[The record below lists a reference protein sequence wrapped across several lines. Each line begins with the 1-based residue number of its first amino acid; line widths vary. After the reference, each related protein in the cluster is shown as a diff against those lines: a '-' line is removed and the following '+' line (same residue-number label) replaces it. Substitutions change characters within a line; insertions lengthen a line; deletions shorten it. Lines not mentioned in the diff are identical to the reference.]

1 MKHIVGLIIMA
12 LIVLSLYLAP
22 GAGSWVIGTLGSLGV
37 IAAGFSVLSSE
48 TELLKLII
56 GQSVKEQLKPWQSGL
71 LQLVRGFLMVA
82 LVYGLTFPEISVA
95 AKYLLIAGYLSLQL
109 AVGRITAY
117 KHTLVRRA
125 YTLKM

>member
-22 GAGSWVIGTLGSLGV
+22 GAGSWVIGTMGSLGI
-37 IAAGFSVLSSE
+37 IAAGFSVFNSE

-56 GQSVKEQLKPWQSGL
+56 GQSVKEKLKPWQSGL
-71 LQLVRGFLMVA
+71 LQFVRGFLMVA
-82 LVYGLTFPEISVA
+82 LIYGLTFPEVSVA
-95 AKYLLIAGYLSLQL
+95 AKYLLIAGYLALQL
-109 AVGRITAY
+109 SVGRINSY
-117 KHTLVRRA
+117 KHTLIRRA

>member
-22 GAGSWVIGTLGSLGV
+22 GAGSWVIGTMGSLGI
-37 IAAGFSVLSSE
+37 IAAGFSVLNSE

-56 GQSVKEQLKPWQSGL
+56 GQSVKEKLKPWQSGL
-71 LQLVRGFLMVA
+71 LQFVRGFLMVA
-82 LVYGLTFPEISVA
+82 LIYGLTFPEVSVA
-95 AKYLLIAGYLSLQL
+95 AKYLLIAGYLALQL
-109 AVGRITAY
+109 SVGRINSY
-117 KHTLVRRA
+117 KHTLIRRA

>member
-22 GAGSWVIGTLGSLGV
+22 GAGSWVIGTLGSLGI
-37 IAAGFSVLSSE
+37 IAAGFSALSSE
-48 TELLKLII
+48 AELIKLII
-56 GQSVKEQLKPWQSGL
+56 GQSVKDKLKPWQSGL
-71 LQLVRGFLMVA
+71 LQLIRGTLFVA

-95 AKYLLIAGYLSLQL
+95 AKYLLIAGYLALQL
-109 AVGRITAY
+109 AVGRINSY
-117 KHTLVRRA
+117 KNTLIRRA

>member
-22 GAGSWVIGTLGSLGV
+22 GAGSWVIGTMGSLGL
-37 IAAGFSVLSSE
+37 IAAGFSVLNSE

-56 GQSVKEQLKPWQSGL
+56 GQSVKEKLKPWQSGL
-71 LQLVRGFLMVA
+71 LQFVRGFLMVA
-82 LVYGLTFPEISVA
+82 LIYGLTFPEVSVA
-95 AKYLLIAGYLSLQL
+95 AKYLLIAGYLALQL
-109 AVGRITAY
+109 SVGRINSY
-117 KHTLVRRA
+117 KHTLIRRA